1 MSIADAEP
9 IDVVAVSR
17 SVVAEHA
24 PEELPLFDAT
34 AAAYAARRRGP
45 SPDELLGFGVGA
57 VEAVV
62 TVAVLAATK
71 GAVDALLEYS
81 GKRTARG
88 LRSRLPW
95 RRRREAVPSEPL
107 TAEQLNTTRDAARR
121 AILAYGMTDQQA
133 NLLAGAII
141 GELAAPEDPPR

>member
-1 MSIADAEP
+1 M
-9 IDVVAVSR
+9 SR
-17 SVVAEHA
+17 SVVALHA

-34 AAAYAARRRGP
+34 AAAYAARRRGR

-71 GAVDALLEYS
+71 GAVDALLEHS

-88 LRSRLPW
+88 LRGRLSRLPW
-95 RRRREAVPSEPL
+95 RRRRPTAAATPEPL
-107 TAEQLNTTRDAARR
+107 SPEQLNATRDAARR
-121 AILAYGMTDQQA
+121 AILAYGLTDRQA

-141 GELAAPEDPPR
+141 GELAAPDDPTP

>member
-1 MSIADAEP
+1 M
-9 IDVVAVSR
+9 AVSR

-34 AAAYAARRRGP
+34 AAAYAARRRAP

-88 LRSRLPW
+88 LRGRLSRLRW
-95 RRRREAVPSEPL
+95 RRRAAAVAAEPL
-107 TAEQLNTTRDAARR
+107 SSEQLNATRDAARR
-121 AILAYGMTDQQA
+121 AILAYGLTDQQA
-133 NLLAGAII
+133 NLLAGAIV
-141 GELAAPEDPPR
+141 GELAAPDDPPD

>member
-1 MSIADAEP
+1 M
-9 IDVVAVSR
+9 SR
-17 SVVAEHA
+17 SVVAAHA

-34 AAAYAARRRGP
+34 AAAYAARRRGR

-88 LRSRLPW
+88 LRGRLSRLPW
-95 RRRREAVPSEPL
+95 RRRRPTAATPPEPL
-107 TAEQLNTTRDAARR
+107 SPEQLNATREAARR
-121 AILAYGMTDQQA
+121 AILAYGLTDRQA

-141 GELAAPEDPPR
+141 GELAAPDDPTP

>member
-1 MSIADAEP
+1 M
-9 IDVVAVSR
+9 SR

-88 LRSRLPW
+88 LRGRLSRLPW
-95 RRRREAVPSEPL
+95 RRRAAAVAAEPL
-107 TAEQLNTTRDAARR
+107 SSEQLNATRDAARR
-121 AILAYGMTDQQA
+121 AILAYGLTDQQA
-133 NLLAGAII
+133 NLLAGAIV
-141 GELAAPEDPPR
+141 GELAAPDDPPD